1 MAGKRVTFTIPEP
14 PNDASPQMRQMLAA
28 MKEAVEVRLGR
39 RGDPLEE
46 GVTKRDLI
54 DGGIARLGGQGAG
67 GPLYPTI
74 VESAEARIIPPMPR
88 ALSAEGVFGGIS
100 LTWDTPYQQYNVHAF
115 AEIWRSD
122 TPDPATRVLI
132 DSSRGQLYFDRIPD
146 SNSTKYY
153 YWVRFLSE
161 FNKEG
166 PFSDAVSATKQ
177 ADVAEIMGEI
187 SGHIDE
193 TDLAAAFRTG
203 YTGLKNTVAQQTQTL
218 QVQGTAITQ
227 QAEIASN
234 QGQTLGLYGQKL
246 NAQGQAIDQHG
257 NLLGQLSAQYTLRL
271 DVNGYISGFGAYN
284 NGTTSQFAILADT
297 FWIASPGS
305 TGKVKP
311 FILYNGVA
319 YLDSAVIR
327 DGTIQQ
333 GKLGPISFGKIVDG
347 AGNPVTTVAGRL
359 RVDMIDVNSLQVT
372 DAMISGVIRSTQVA
386 SNGQPRWIL
395 DKNGGMA
402 MNSSNGNGR
411 FEMRDNV
418 MKFFDNA
425 RLRIQIGD
433 QTL

>member
-1 MAGKRVTFTIPEP
+1 MAGKKVTFTIPEP
-14 PNDASPQMRQMLAA
+14 PKDASPQMRQMLAA

-46 GVTKRDLI
+46 GVTRRDLLE
-54 DGGIARLGGQGAG
+54 GGIARLGGQGNG
-67 GPLYPTI
+67 QLVPVT
-74 VESAEARIIPPMPR
+74 VESAEARIIPPMPV
-88 ALSAEGVFGGIS
+88 ALGAEGVFGGIS

-122 TPDPATRVLI
+122 KPDPTTRVLL

-146 SNSTKYY
+146 SNATKYY

-161 FNKEG
+161 YNREG
-166 PFSDAVSATKQ
+166 PFSNVVSATKQ
-177 ADVAEIMGEI
+177 ADVAELMADI

-193 TDLAAAFRTG
+193 GDLSASFRGTVNG
-203 YTGLKNTVAQQTQTL
+203 MKTSITQTSQVVEGLK
-218 QVQGTAITQ
+218 
-227 QAEIASN
+227 
-234 QGQTLGLYGQKL
+234 
-246 NAQGQAIDQHG
+246 
-257 NLLGQLSAQYTLRL
+257 AQYTVRL
-271 DVNGYISGFGAYN
+271 DVNGYISGFGSYN
-284 NGTTSQFAILADT
+284 NGTTSEFAILADT
-297 FWIASPGS
+297 FWVASPGS
-305 TGKVKP
+305 TGKIKP
-311 FILYNGVA
+311 FILYNNVL
-319 YLDSAVIR
+319 YLDAAVIR

-333 GKLGPISFGKIVDG
+333 GKLGPISFGKLVDG

-359 RVDMIDVNSLQVT
+359 RVDMIDVNSIQIT
-372 DAMISGVIRSTQVA
+372 DANIAGVIRSNQVA

-425 RLRIQIGD
+425 RLRIQLGD